1 MCLFQTS
8 CCLHVLNSPTLA
20 INTTKWRCS
29 APNGS
34 RVHVPDIPAST
45 QMISDILLADTDPNS
60 IYVYPV
66 PSSLGCIGT
75 SMTVEFCYKATTR
88 NKHPV
93 FNLLPLKQNGTN
105 FTVTGSNLTIGSQP
119 TKQIC
124 IDEEEQYCCDRVDL
138 NNTIQLPGDKFAFG
152 ISSPTGNHHELLAFF
167 PSLPEYQVEAFVHAT
182 SIVADLAMGKTFDLQ
197 NSKANVTLRIIRFSF
212 TGNFVH
218 YNSQVYKNIVLGR
231 TVL

>member
-1 MCLFQTS
+1 MCPLFGGSTVHEMCLFQTS

-34 RVHVPDIPAST
+34 LVHVPDIPAST
-45 QMISDILLADTDPNS
+45 QMISGIPIADTDPNF

-66 PSSLGCIGT
+66 PSSLGCMGT
-75 SMTVEFCYKATTR
+75 SMTIEFCYKATAG
-88 NKHPV
+88 NKRPV
-93 FNLLPLKQNGTN
+93 FNLLPLKQNGTI
-105 FTVTGSNLTIGSQP
+105 FAVTGSNLNIESQP
-119 TKQIC
+119 TEELC
-124 IDEEEQYCCDRVDL
+124 TGNIDEGNRHCCDRVKL
-138 NNTIQLPGDKFAFG
+138 NNAIQLPGDKFAFR

-167 PSLPEYQVEAFVHAT
+167 PSLLEYRVEAFVHTT
-182 SIVADLAMGKTFDLQ
+182 SIVTDLAMGKTFDLQ

-218 YNSQVYKNIVLGR
+218 M
-231 TVL
+231 

>member
-20 INTTKWRCS
+20 INTTEWRCS

-45 QMISDILLADTDPNS
+45 QMISGIETMATNPNL

-66 PSSLGCIGT
+66 PSSLGCMGT
-75 SMTVEFCYKATTR
+75 SMTVEFCYNATAG
-88 NKHPV
+88 NKRPV

-105 FTVTGSNLTIGSQP
+105 FTVTGSSLTIESQP
-119 TKQIC
+119 TEEC
-124 IDEEEQYCCDRVDL
+124 TGNIDEGNRHCCDHVEL
-138 NNTIQLPGDKFAFG
+138 NNAIQLPGDKFAFR

-167 PSLPEYQVEAFVHAT
+167 SSLPEYQVEAFVHAT
-182 SIVADLAMGKTFDLQ
+182 SYVTDLAMGKTFDLQ

-212 TGNFVH
+212 KGNFV
-218 YNSQVYKNIVLGR
+218 QM
-231 TVL
+231 